1 MSKIKKNT
9 HSMIIR
15 WLLYIG
21 GLVILALGISLNTRT
36 CLGVSPIISVAYSV
50 ADIFSLNFGNVTFAL
65 YGFFVLIE
73 VIIHSVRRET
83 GRIPKDLA
91 QVILSLIFTRF
102 LNLFNAVIPVMGEQ
116 PEGSPLNLMAVR
128 ILFLILAVVLT
139 GIGAALSLNMRL
151 IPNPGDG
158 IVQTISDCAG
168 KGTGF
173 VKNCVD
179 ITCVVFS
186 VIIGLVLKG
195 KLVGIG
201 IGTIIAMIGVGR
213 VIAVFNHFTLKRQI
227 QLIEE
232 SIIRSDI

>member
-1 MSKIKKNT
+1 MSKTKKNT
-9 HSMIIR
+9 QSMLIR

-50 ADIFSLNFGNVTFAL
+50 ADIFSL
-65 YGFFVLIE
+65 
-73 VIIHSVRRET
+73 
-83 GRIPKDLA
+83 
-91 QVILSLIFTRF
+91 IFTRF

-116 PEGSPLNLMAVR
+116 PEGSPLNLMVVR

-227 QLIEE
+227 QLIED